1 MGEFNQKEYQTV
13 ILGALLHDV
22 GKLLQKGTF
31 PGLRTEGKHPQVS
44 ANFISAFDDFFTS
57 YTDIELLKTLV
68 QRHHEYSGMGDDL
81 TCKNAPQIYRAFSYL
96 VSRADNY
103 SSSERGG
110 KSKEYQDYKLTPLVS
125 VFSRVRLDKESSE
138 KLKYRLKELMPE
150 KAFPEKFD
158 IYNHYEYNS
167 HLQGFGAE
175 FEELVKRSRSSD
187 YDSRFTNILN
197 ILLKYAWCIP
207 SNTQEDVPDV
217 SLYDHLKT
225 TAAIAA
231 CSYLYHHPV
240 FSEKEIKD
248 DTTEKFVLLVGDL
261 SGIQNYIF
269 NITHVGAGGVAKRL
283 RARSFQLNMFSEI
296 ISHKILHEFNLP
308 ITNILMASGG
318 KFYILLPGIQ
328 GTEAKLNS
336 IRQEVDQ
343 WFYKHMNA
351 EININLASM
360 ALSGKDFEDYGKKV
374 AEINHLLQKT
384 KKMPFHSIMSKNQ
397 VWNEDVATL
406 NVDFAEEE
414 KLCKA
419 CERFPCEFRE
429 EQGAHFCDRCS
440 DDAEIGRKLPRADQV
455 SFYNNGKGMFN
466 GPCGYSFDFKTNGND
481 AYMAMSIGKDEPVYN
496 SPYSLKYTAN
506 HIPVFPDDTYCNDCA
521 KRDGCKNE
529 EQADKNL
536 PMFFNCLAV
545 ESTGRPM
552 LGYLKADVDNL
563 GGIFGFGLKQ
573 KDEEE
578 KNFASVSRIA
588 TLSRMLDVFF
598 SGYIQILMEN
608 NYPELYTVYSGG
620 DDLLVIGAWDSIIRF
635 SDEMQKEFKRFVCNN
650 KNLTLSSGIALVKH
664 NYPVFRAVE
673 MAEQALEK
681 SKSQEG
687 KDSVTVFDHTVKWSQ
702 FPAILNEAEKFGKW
716 LKEKD
721 ISMGFARNLLHYSEM
736 NRMFKETGQTEYLK
750 FLPLMTYDIAR
761 NISAQKHEVRKWAE
775 ELKEPESRTFKNM
788 GIILNYALSA
798 NRGG

>member
-1 MGEFNQKEYQTV
+1 MTVFDQREYETV
-13 ILGALLHDV
+13 VLGALLHDV

-31 PGLRTEGKHPQVS
+31 PGLKTEGKHPQVS
-44 ANFISAFDDFFTS
+44 ANFISAFNDFFARYS
-57 YTDIELLKTLV
+57 DVELLKTLV
-68 QRHHEYSGMGDDL
+68 QRHHEDPRLGDEL
-81 TCKNAPQIYRAFSYL
+81 ICKNAPAEYRAFSYL

-103 SSSERGG
+103 SSSERGD

-125 VFSRVRLDKESSE
+125 VFSRVRLDKESPE
-138 KLKYRLKELMPE
+138 KLKYRLKKLMPE

-158 IYNHYEYNS
+158 IYNSGEYNA
-167 HLQGFGAE
+167 HLNDFGAE
-175 FEELVKRSRSSD
+175 FAELVKRRGTSD
-187 YDSRFTNILN
+187 YDSIFTNILN

-225 TAAIAA
+225 TTAIAA
-231 CSYLYHHPV
+231 CSYQYHCRD
-240 FSEKEIKD
+240 FIEKEIKD
-248 DTTEKFVLLVGDL
+248 NTSEKFILLVGDL

-308 ITNILMASGG
+308 VTNILMASGG
-318 KFYILLPGIQ
+318 KFYILLPALKDS
-328 GTEAKLNS
+328 EEKVNF

-343 WFYKHMNA
+343 WFYEHMNA

-360 ALSGKDFEDYGKKV
+360 SLSGKDFEHYGEKV

-397 VWNEDVATL
+397 MWNEDAAML
-406 NVDFAEEE
+406 NVDFEEEE

-419 CERFPCEFRE
+419 CERFPGKFRE
-429 EQGAHFCDRCS
+429 EHGLYFCDRCS
-440 DDAEIGRKLPRADQV
+440 DDAKIGTKLPKEEQV
-455 SFYNNGKGMFN
+455 SFYKDGRGMFS
-466 GPCGYSFDFKTNGND
+466 GPCGYAFDFKTNAND
-481 AYMAMSIGKDEPVYN
+481 AYMAMSMGKDKPVYN

-506 HIPVFPDDTYCNDCA
+506 HIPVFPDDAYCDDCN
-521 KRDGCKNE
+521 KPDGCKNE
-529 EQADKNL
+529 EQAGKNL
-536 PMFFNCLAV
+536 PMFFNCLSA

-573 KDEEE
+573 KEDKE
-578 KNFASVSRIA
+578 KDFSSVSRIA

-598 SGYIQILMEN
+598 SGYIQTLMED

-620 DDLLVIGAWDSIIRF
+620 DDLLVIGPWDSIIRF
-635 SDEMQKEFKRFVCNN
+635 SGEMQKEFQRFVCNN
-650 KNLTLSSGIALVKH
+650 QNLTLSAGIALVKH
-664 NYPVFRAVE
+664 NCPVFRAVE
-673 MAEQALEK
+673 MAELALK
-681 SKSQEG
+681 QSKNQED
-687 KDSVTVFDHTVKWSQ
+687 KDSVTVFGHTVKWNQLSE
-702 FPAILNEAEKFGKW
+702 ILKEAKKFGRW
-716 LKEKD
+716 LKDKD
-721 ISMGFARNLLHYSEM
+721 ISMGFARNLLDYSEM
-736 NRMFKETGQTEYLK
+736 NRKFKDTGQTEYLR

-761 NISAQKHEVRKWAE
+761 NIPVRDHEIRKWTE
-775 ELKEPESRTFKNM
+775 ELKQPESRTFKNM
-788 GIILNYALSA
+788 GIIANYALSA